1 MKCLHAHLA
10 WYLAGGG
17 DPVGR
22 WVAGELAGQLKG
34 AVAAVDCGTNST
46 RLLVVGPDG
55 ATLERRMIV
64 TRLGEGV
71 DRTGELAPAAIAR
84 TLVALTEFRTR
95 LDVHG
100 VVRVRATATSA
111 ARDATNAA
119 EFFDAATAV
128 LGVRPELIAGEVE
141 GRLAYRGA
149 TAGLDPGSGPFL
161 VVDLGGGST
170 ELVAGSVG
178 QGGAPAAVVSL
189 DVGCVRV
196 TERFLESDPPN
207 AAELAAARAFVAG
220 TVESALARLPAL
232 GVPRRMVGVAGTIS
246 TLVALEFGL
255 DHYDSEAVH
264 LARLSRAAVER
275 WLARLAAETSV
286 ERRSRG
292 AIERG
297 RADVI
302 VGGTVV
308 LAEVMGRLGHE
319 ELVHSEQD
327 ILDGIA
333 AELRET

>member
-1 MKCLHAHLA
+1 M
-10 WYLAGGG
+10 
-17 DPVGR
+17 
-22 WVAGELAGQLKG
+22 
-34 AVAAVDCGTNST
+34 
-46 RLLVVGPDG
+46 
-55 ATLERRMIV
+55 
-64 TRLGEGV
+64 
-71 DRTGELAPAAIAR
+71 
-84 TLVALTEFRTR
+84 
-95 LDVHG
+95 HG

-149 TAGLDPGSGPFL
+149 TAGLDAGSGPFL

-170 ELVAGSVG
+170 ELVAGSAG
-178 QGGAPAAVVSL
+178 EGGAPAAVVSL

-286 ERRSRG
+286 ERRSRWRDRAG
-292 AIERG
+292 SGG
-297 RADVI
+297 RHRRRDRRP
-302 VGGTVV
+302 
-308 LAEVMGRLGHE
+308 AEVMGRLGHE

-333 AELRET
+333 AELREA